1 MKLFCLN
8 FKLISNRIKFSLNAT
23 LRSDSPPPGISLK
36 NLERRKFLLRIKTQL
51 NPNLGDTSAEAGV
64 SVGLLEEVFD
74 KGGGALRCHKVF
86 TSLIVSV
93 AFHLVRFNETI
104 AAMRS
109 EDVRYW

>member
-1 MKLFCLN
+1 MPHSDLTLHRPV
-8 FKLISNRIKFSLNAT
+8 SVSRIL
-23 LRSDSPPPGISLK
+23 
-36 NLERRKFLLRIKTQL
+36 RKFLLRIKTQL

-104 AAMRS
+104 AAKRS
-109 EDVRYW
+109 

>member
-1 MKLFCLN
+1 MPHSDLTLHRPV
-8 FKLISNRIKFSLNAT
+8 SVSRI
-23 LRSDSPPPGISLK
+23 LK
-36 NLERRKFLLRIKTQL
+36 GENSLRIKTQL

-104 AAMRS
+104 AAKRS
-109 EDVRYW
+109 EDVKYW